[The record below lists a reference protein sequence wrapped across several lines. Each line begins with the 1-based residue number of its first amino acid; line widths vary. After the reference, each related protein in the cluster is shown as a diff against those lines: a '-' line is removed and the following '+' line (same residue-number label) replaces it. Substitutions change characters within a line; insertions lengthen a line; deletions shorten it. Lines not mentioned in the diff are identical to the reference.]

1 MFLLFLCLAAIAQAV
16 DYVVNGVNIPSEAH
30 HQYTKDTSLLVWPW
44 RSYKTSHHTPPHMK
58 VQHFRGPK
66 LADGYIFISPVNS
79 NNKDG
84 TYALSGTGY
93 IMDHHGDLVYAA
105 DESRMGFCKDWIGG
119 MTDFRAQE
127 YKGKRYI
134 TYWNGCNHKST
145 HWGHRWGRVTLI
157 DEEYSNFTI
166 NPDLGINIFDDAPI
180 GQIGNH
186 GAYAYPTTWIH
197 CEMRRTRESSNC

>member
-1 MFLLFLCLAAIAQAV
+1 
-16 DYVVNGVNIPSEAH
+16 
-30 HQYTKDTSLLVWPW
+30 
-44 RSYKTSHHTPPHMK
+44 MK

-66 LADGYIFISPVNS
+66 LANGYIFISPVNA
-79 NNKDG
+79 NNEDG

-105 DESRMGFCKDWIGG
+105 DESRMGFCEDWVGG

-127 YKGKRYI
+127 YNGKRYI

-145 HWGHRWGRVTLI
+145 HWGHRWGRVTFI

-186 GAYAYPTTWIH
+186 GEYRYSKDLDSHTMTIEAHA
-197 CEMRRTRESSNC
+197 RVVNLSNREDMLMHGGRA